1 MEGERK
7 KKEGKRERKKEEI
20 EGGENQKAN
29 VVSWLDSTVG

>member
-20 EGGENQKAN
+20 EGGRESKSKCGELA
-29 VVSWLDSTVG
+29 G